1 MATVEERINEAI
13 DDMARGTH
21 GLKQLASKWFA
32 GVHPGMGSMPAVNI
46 SQANKNLLLND
57 AWDELDRIELA
68 IFALKAD
75 LPPRP

>member
-1 MATVEERINEAI
+1 MATAEERVNEVI

-21 GLKQLASKWFA
+21 GLKQLANTWFA
-32 GVHPGMGSMPAVNI
+32 GVHPGMGSMPDTSI
-46 SQANKNLLLND
+46 SQANKDILLND

-75 LPPRP
+75 LPTRP